1 MITPEV
7 TLNMPAQSLVP
18 GTTHTYSD
26 SLGQEVDNLVAVDAS
41 RLQPLLPPGYVI
53 VPASNFF
60 GVGRANQGV
69 VAIVNFRGMH
79 PLIDGISVL
88 DNDVAIDVGI
98 VVAEPAAAAGAG
110 LSIPGAFHLYTLAIY
125 TNDPLYAV
133 VLFADAMPVQY
144 VPGITYQRNMDDAT
158 GVGVVTVNVP
168 NLGSPFMTVTTGY
181 GYALATGALDA
192 VFWHNSLVGQTALH
206 FHDIPYRIGNAAGQ
220 VYVKPQSWLA
230 ALLNDGGSGAC
241 PPDPTTGYA
250 CVVAPSFNLHFDN
263 GGQGTLLLIQA
274 K

>member
-69 VAIVNFRGMH
+69 VAIANFRGMH

-133 VLFADAMPVQY
+133 VLSVAKPW
-144 VPGITYQRNMDDAT
+144 RNASRQNSH
-158 GVGVVTVNVP
+158 GQVGVP
-168 NLGSPFMTVTTGY
+168 HQPSANLSKCM
-181 GYALATGALDA
+181 
-192 VFWHNSLVGQTALH
+192 HSRTA
-206 FHDIPYRIGNAAGQ
+206 
-220 VYVKPQSWLA
+220 
-230 ALLNDGGSGAC
+230 
-241 PPDPTTGYA
+241 
-250 CVVAPSFNLHFDN
+250 
-263 GGQGTLLLIQA
+263 
-274 K
+274 